1 MLQFGKWVALLKGS
15 QGCFG
20 RFLSAGKHQWTCE
33 AWSGSSQIFWVNR
46 HQHACTFCNPN
57 SHSNSMIQDVWP
69 WLFDTFCVIFSVTG
83 SFLHQPELLSD
94 GSRSGGVSRNLKAV
108 PVVDP
113 EFLWSNAPEK
123 SGASGGD
130 AASKSLW
137 GRGLRSDATCGKMQ
151 GIGFGSV
158 SYKVAIE
165 VSLANH
171 SWWHL
176 CGWLWIWKENPGCVA
191 SGAYRYR
198 KITLPGNPKARTLIE
213 ALHKNR
219 VWLYDQDVH
228 QISWNDRQPV
238 SLSRMRSNWWFVPA
252 PEQHTD
258 LRSIQQ
264 VRLDWR
270 YRGELQIARQHGAR
284 FCEGWP
290 HDISWYKS
298 WAHGV
303 FLKIWQKVGN

>member
-1 MLQFGKWVALLKGS
+1 M
-15 QGCFG
+15 
-20 RFLSAGKHQWTCE
+20 
-33 AWSGSSQIFWVNR
+33 
-46 HQHACTFCNPN
+46 
-57 SHSNSMIQDVWP
+57 
-69 WLFDTFCVIFSVTG
+69 TFCVIVSVTG

-130 AASKSLW
+130 AASESLW
-137 GRGLRSDATCGKMQ
+137 GRGLRSHATCSKMQ
-151 GIGFGSV
+151 GIGFGSA

-198 KITLPGNPKARTLIE
+198 KITLPGNPKARTLLISVTIE

-228 QISWNDRQPV
+228 EISWNDRQPV

-258 LRSIQQ
+258 LRSIQR

-290 HDISWYKS
+290 QDISRYTS
-298 WAHGV
+298 WAHSV
-303 FLKIWQKVGN
+303 FLKIWSDLSYDLFENSLFWGVSCPDDAGFLPSGCRNSWTLHNIIVI